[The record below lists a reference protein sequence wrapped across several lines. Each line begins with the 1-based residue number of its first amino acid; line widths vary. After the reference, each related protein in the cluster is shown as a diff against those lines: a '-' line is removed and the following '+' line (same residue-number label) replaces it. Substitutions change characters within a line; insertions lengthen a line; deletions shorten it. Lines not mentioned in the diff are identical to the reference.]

1 MSERKDLILG
11 RLAVEGQKAADYFR
25 SLTGDVWEQLVY
37 TTGGKWRV
45 REVLCHF
52 VSAEETLVFYGKDI
66 LRGGEGA
73 PEGFQ
78 IDEFNA
84 TQVGGMAE
92 RTPHQLINEFEQRR
106 AATVALVAAM
116 TEADLD
122 RSGRH
127 PWFGRESLEKML
139 KLVYRHNNLHLRDV
153 RRALETGLPVAHVE
167 IAPPSGG

>member
-1 MSERKDLILG
+1 MSERRDLILG
-11 RLAVEGQKAADYFR
+11 RLSVEGQKAVDYFR
-25 SLTGDVWEQLVY
+25 SLPGEAWEQPVY

-52 VSAEETLVFYGKDI
+52 VSAEETIVFFGKDI

-92 RTPHQLINEFEQRR
+92 RTPDQLINEFQQRR
-106 AATVALVAAM
+106 ADTLALVAAM

-127 PWFGRESLEKML
+127 PWFGRESLDKML

-153 RRALETGLPVAHVE
+153 RRALETGQPVSHVD
-167 IAPPSGG
+167 ITPPSVG

>member
-11 RLAVEGQKAADYFR
+11 RLAAEGQKTAAYLR
-25 SLTGDVWEQLVY
+25 ALPEAAWEQPVY

-52 VSAEETLVFYGKDI
+52 VSAEETFVFYGQDI
-66 LRGGEGA
+66 LRGGQGA

-84 TQVGGMAE
+84 TQVGGLAG
-92 RTPHQLINEFEQRR
+92 RLPFDLIREFEQRR
-106 AATVALVAAM
+106 ADTVALVVSM
-116 TEADLD
+116 SDADLD

-153 RRALETGLPVAHVE
+153 RRALEARQPVPHMDVT
-167 IAPPSGG
+167 PPSA

>member
-1 MSERKDLILG
+1 MSERKALILG
-11 RLAVEGQKAADYFR
+11 RLAAEGQKAADYFR
-25 SLTGDVWEQLVY
+25 SLPGEAWEQPVY

-52 VSAEETLVFYGKDI
+52 VSAEETFAFYGKDI

-84 TQVGGMAE
+84 TQVGGMAD
-92 RTPHQLINEFEQRR
+92 RRLDQLIGEFERRR
-106 AATVALVAAM
+106 AETVELVASM

-127 PWFGRESLEKML
+127 PWFGRESLDKML

-153 RRALETGLPVAHVE
+153 RRALETGQPVPHVDVT
-167 IAPPSGG
+167 PPSV